1 MAKILEQKLGLTI
14 LSENGTSW
22 EDFYNSLPKGE
33 ETVSEKT
40 FEQVIRE
47 DLKRRLHK
55 VAARMSALSVW
66 AQMPESRFHGCRNFN
81 LNHSETW
88 LARYE
93 VKEISFISGRR
104 VHIPNWGSALGS
116 LLFFLAI
123 KYPEELRILGTLRN
137 SREVRRILEM
147 GFAFEKPIVRN
158 KQLALQK
165 TKETSRVIHSLQWL
179 ALMFDFDLQ
188 TILAKC
194 SNRVIT
200 HSVYTLPPRKPVS
213 ESKKPEKSKP
223 PKQRKWQDPV
233 CPFNTCA
240 PLSVQVIAPRATKV
254 VIKVKSS
261 QKSVA
266 APRNPLSGSNIWTT
280 WGATAPIHYVVMAD
294 GLCEIF
300 RHGLPHG
307 HRIARAES
315 EDAWRGFGYL
325 VRDYGRYGGI
335 SSEDYLD

>member
-33 ETVSEKT
+33 TKRSEKT
-40 FEQVIRE
+40 FEQVIKE
-47 DLKRRLHK
+47 DLKRRLHN
-55 VAARMSALSVW
+55 VSARMSALS
-66 AQMPESRFHGCRNFN
+66 ARMQMPVSRFHGCRNLN
-81 LNHSETW
+81 LNHSANE

-93 VKEISFISGRR
+93 VKEISFIPGQRA
-104 VHIPNWGSALGS
+104 HIPNWGSALGS
-116 LLFFLAI
+116 LLFFLATQ
-123 KYPEELRILGTLRN
+123 YPEELKILGTLRN

-158 KQLALQK
+158 KWLALQK
-165 TKETSRVIHSLQWL
+165 TKDASRVIHSLQWL
-179 ALMFDFDLQ
+179 ALMFDFDLR
-188 TILAKC
+188 TILVKC
-194 SNRVIT
+194 SNRTIPQSIYIARPKKT
-200 HSVYTLPPRKPVS
+200 APETKQPKARKQ
-213 ESKKPEKSKP
+213 
-223 PKQRKWQDPV
+223 PKQRKWHDPI

-280 WGATAPIHYVVMAD
+280 WGPTAPIHYVVMAD

-315 EDAWRGFGYL
+315 EDDWKGFGYI
-325 VRDYGRYGGI
+325 VRDNGRYGGI
-335 SSEDYLD
+335 SGVEYLD